1 MAEFVLEKTGAE
13 SVQFAVHEQHCTQ
26 VKDKEELRYLGS
38 YANAEAAYKKAVGW
52 YSGVAYCP
60 QCLPA

>member
-1 MAEFVLEKTGAE
+1 MAEYVLEKTGAE
-13 SVQFAVHEQHCTQ
+13 SVQYAVHELNCEQ
-26 VKDKEELRYLGS
+26 VKGNDELRYIGS
-38 YANAEAAYKKAVGW
+38 YGNATAVFNKAVGW